1 MLGVLKKWKKRY
13 EDEMVQDIVK
23 LFEAK
28 GLEHVFPEVDLNS
41 RFPKE
46 SYPEVLGDYDTLAF
60 DETGKTIWIVES
72 KVLQNVGSIY
82 EDLMQQKSFF
92 FQNKYDEKFQRRIT
106 YFEENKTT
114 ILHSFGMDQF
124 VSFTLS
130 PVMVT
135 NKLFVSRYKK
145 IGFPIMTFAEFRKK
159 LEELQSI

>member
-1 MLGVLKKWKKRY
+1 M
-13 EDEMVQDIVK
+13 
-23 LFEAK
+23 
-28 GLEHVFPEVDLNS
+28 
-41 RFPKE
+41 
-46 SYPEVLGDYDTLAF
+46 GDYDTLAF

-72 KVLQNVGSIY
+72 KVLQKVGSIY

-159 LEELQSI
+159 LEELQTI